1 MDASISLLVNS
12 IKKLYHRKALE
23 NIQKIFVKT
32 HHADI
37 AEILSNF
44 ESEERIALFN
54 LLTLGKEKS
63 SVLSYLSETLQKEI
77 LETLSK
83 KEVLSVVTGMDSDD
97 VADLLVALP
106 EESVKEI
113 LTSMG
118 KSDSTEV
125 VNLISY
131 PEDSAGG
138 LMNSDFLAFDQNF
151 SVQEAIDFI
160 QSEESESL
168 ITFYIYVVADEDKL
182 IGVLNLKQL
191 LLAKKKDTLQELMK
205 LDVISVSVE
214 TGQEQ
219 VARVVEKYDFLSVPV
234 VDSSGALVGVI
245 TVDDVL
251 DVIREEAEEELLQR
265 GQAGGDME
273 SSLFEHFKARLP
285 WVLLAFLGGLLC
297 FSIIYLFTEQYR
309 QEYGQ
314 ATFLNLWLL
323 ITAVLPLI
331 LSLGSVLST
340 QSATMTLSGIRLGLF
355 KKPKTGLKHFIKEL
369 FLGFSFSILLSLL
382 LFIVSHF
389 LPIKSIYEL
398 LILGVVFQIFL
409 SISLGALV
417 PLVFDKLGLNATV
430 SALPVLTILLDIIFI
445 SVLFYYLNFFS
456 LFI

>member
-1 MDASISLLVNS
+1 MEAAISLLVNS
-12 IKKLYHRKALE
+12 IKKLYHRRALE
-23 NIQKIFVKT
+23 NIQKIFIKT

-37 AEILSNF
+37 AEILSHF
-44 ESEERIALFN
+44 ESEERTALFN
-54 LLTLGKEKS
+54 LLAQGKDKS

-83 KEVLSVVTGMDSDD
+83 KEVLNAVTGMDSDD
-97 VADLLVALP
+97 VADLLAVLP

-113 LTSMG
+113 LTSME

-191 LLAKKKDTLQELMK
+191 LLAKKKDTLQDLMK

-234 VDSSGALVGVI
+234 VDPSGSLVGVI

-265 GQAGGDME
+265 GQVGGDME
-273 SSLFEHFKARLP
+273 SSLLEHFKARLP
-285 WVLLAFLGGLLC
+285 WILLAFLGGLFC
-297 FSIIYLFTEQYR
+297 FSIIYLLTEQYH
-309 QEYGQ
+309 QT
-314 ATFLNLWLL
+314 TFLNLWLL
-323 ITAVLPLI
+323 TTASLPLI
-331 LSLGSVLST
+331 LSLGSVVST

-355 KKPKTGLKHFIKEL
+355 KKPKAWLKHFTKEL
-369 FLGFSFSILLSLL
+369 VLGFSFSVLLSLL
-382 LFIVSHF
+382 FLAVSYF
-389 LPIKSIYEL
+389 FPIKPIYEL
-398 LILGVVFQIFL
+398 LIVGVILQVFL

-417 PLVFDKLGLNATV
+417 PLAFDKLGLNATV
-430 SALPVLTILLDIIFI
+430 SALPFLTILLDIILI
-445 SVLFYYLNFFS
+445 AGLFYYLNISSFFV
-456 LFI
+456 